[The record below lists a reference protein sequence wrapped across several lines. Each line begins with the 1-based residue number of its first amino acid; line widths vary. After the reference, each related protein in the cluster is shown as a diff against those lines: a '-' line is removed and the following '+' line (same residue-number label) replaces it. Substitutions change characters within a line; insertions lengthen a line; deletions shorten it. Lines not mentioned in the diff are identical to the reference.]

1 MNQYIDKGTQTDNTY
16 MEDLAKIE
24 AIEALLGNINKIFKG
39 ENMMDDIEEG
49 CNKLCENLCGNME
62 NNEGEESEE
71 ESEEETIEVSDIFE
85 CLSEDEIAEISITIN
100 HLIEEYL
107 DAHIIELLSN
117 PEFQQ
122 HMTHH
127 ISELIYLDLMLGKEI
142 VENFQESEGYHD
154 IISLVEIQM
163 EMYFRYNQIPPRSNS
178 ITLDDMD
185 EHSSEEL
192 EELELTLTKL
202 ANVPQPTQ
210 KTKEWYEFRYNLIS
224 ASNLCKVFGSQAMV
238 NSLIY
243 EKCKPLEYAFHNY
256 GSNSPMHWGVKYE
269 PVTVMLYEEL
279 YQTKVND
286 YGCIQHEKYP
296 YIGASPDGI
305 NVDKTNVRY
314 GRMLE
319 IKNIFN
325 REITGIPKPEYWV
338 QTQIQMET
346 CNLNKCDFVETRFK
360 EFETEEEFYQDT
372 TSEHRGVILYFTK
385 YIDTSKKILD
395 IDSYNI
401 PIYKYMPVNFSL
413 EKDKI
418 DEWIDNNKEAMNI
431 EGNVLF
437 KTIFWRLDEISCV
450 VIHRNQFWFERVQP
464 RIKNVWDII
473 EKERIE
479 GYQHRAAKKRSN
491 IIEEIPKESIC
502 LIKLDHNEL

>member
-1 MNQYIDKGTQTDNTY
+1 
-16 MEDLAKIE
+16 
-24 AIEALLGNINKIFKG
+24 
-39 ENMMDDIEEG
+39 
-49 CNKLCENLCGNME
+49 
-62 NNEGEESEE
+62 
-71 ESEEETIEVSDIFE
+71 
-85 CLSEDEIAEISITIN
+85 
-100 HLIEEYL
+100 
-107 DAHIIELLSN
+107 
-117 PEFQQ
+117 
-122 HMTHH
+122 
-127 ISELIYLDLMLGKEI
+127 
-142 VENFQESEGYHD
+142 
-154 IISLVEIQM
+154 
-163 EMYFRYNQIPPRSNS
+163 
-178 ITLDDMD
+178 
-185 EHSSEEL
+185 
-192 EELELTLTKL
+192 
-202 ANVPQPTQ
+202 
-210 KTKEWYEFRYNLIS
+210 
-224 ASNLCKVFGSQAMV
+224 
-238 NSLIY
+238 
-243 EKCKPLEYAFHNY
+243 
-256 GSNSPMHWGVKYE
+256 
-269 PVTVMLYEEL
+269 MLYEEL
-279 YQTKVND
+279 YKTEIKD

-305 NVDKTNVRY
+305 NVDKRNVRY

-360 EFETEEEFYQDT
+360 EFETEEEFYQDG
-372 TSEHRGVILYFTK
+372 TSEHKGVILYFTK

-401 PIYKYMPVNFSL
+401 PIYKYMPLNCSL

-418 DEWIDNNKEAMNI
+418 DEWIDNNKESMNM

-437 KTIFWRLDEISCV
+437 KKIFWKLDEISCV
-450 VIHRNQFWFERVQP
+450 VIHRNQYWFERVQP

-491 IIEEIPKESIC
+491 TIDETPKESIC